1 MASTPNI
8 TNTPPTTPPFQG
20 FSAPPLRRIAST
32 SSTTSSSSSARSSLG
47 GRSDT
52 TTRKRGFMRPQG
64 TEFSTSARSR
74 ESVMALGSITH
85 LQYFFAKTGLLDG
98 KGAGLQTKQ
107 SSRKSSNQ
115 LTLDTSSASLLQDST
130 YSSLRSSP
138 DILGPCEQEFFSESP
153 TESEMLDDFDYDE
166 SSMLPPTTS
175 TYNPQT
181 KSIPPTPD
189 PSVLRERLRSALS
202 ATRVAWVQSPVVPQ
216 KTGGQESGDNSS
228 EIELP
233 PGFNELQGT
242 QLVELATSAIRAA
255 KAYYI
260 TTDSSLL
267 LSTKDDK
274 TLREKFLAILDILKS
289 MAQRKFEGGVKAE
302 EKDSVVS
309 WIGSVEESL
318 SAEEKAIFD
327 MRKKG
332 REWLE
337 GEWEGREMDRN
348 RLFLSYFDSSTEHL
362 PPATPSTETPT
373 LPTPFL
379 LALQSGLRLILI
391 HNAVVRRSKRPFG
404 QIGTYHTEFTK
415 PYRLAENLKF
425 WKKAAEIRWEIR
437 MQFDVMA
444 VVNGTEDGWRA
455 FDKDIRLWC
464 EKVLEEIRR
473 DWEMGAGAAVVG
485 HEIVVRQGRSG
496 TMESLNVEV
505 GAGYHN

>member
-1 MASTPNI
+1 MGRERELPETPINFLVFI
-8 TNTPPTTPPFQG
+8 
-20 FSAPPLRRIAST
+20 L
-32 SSTTSSSSSARSSLG
+32 
-47 GRSDT
+47 
-52 TTRKRGFMRPQG
+52 
-64 TEFSTSARSR
+64 
-74 ESVMALGSITH
+74 
-85 LQYFFAKTGLLDG
+85 KTLYVYS
-98 KGAGLQTKQ
+98 GLQTKQ
-107 SSRKSSNQ
+107 SSRKSSSSNQ
-115 LTLDTSSASLLQDST
+115 LTLDTSSALLLQDST

-175 TYNPQT
+175 TYNPHT

-189 PSVLRERLRSALS
+189 PSVLREQLRSALS

-216 KTGGQESGDNSS
+216 KTGGQESGADGDNSS

-302 EKDSVVS
+302 ERDSVIS

-337 GEWEGREMDRN
+337 GEWEGREMG
-348 RLFLSYFDSSTEHL
+348 SY
-362 PPATPSTETPT
+362 
-373 LPTPFL
+373 
-379 LALQSGLRLILI
+379 
-391 HNAVVRRSKRPFG
+391 
-404 QIGTYHTEFTK
+404 
-415 PYRLAENLKF
+415 
-425 WKKAAEIRWEIR
+425 
-437 MQFDVMA
+437 
-444 VVNGTEDGWRA
+444 
-455 FDKDIRLWC
+455 
-464 EKVLEEIRR
+464 
-473 DWEMGAGAAVVG
+473 
-485 HEIVVRQGRSG
+485 
-496 TMESLNVEV
+496 SLVQ
-505 GAGYHN
+505 H